1 MTQPSIHF
9 KRNDEPIITIIK
21 IPSAKDTTPAQMSV
35 YSSRKAVVWFLGR
48 YLEDLHHLSH
58 LVQYFCKA

>member
-21 IPSAKDTTPAQMSV
+21 IPSAKDTTPAHFGLKFQPIPHV
-35 YSSRKAVVWFLGR
+35 KLLYGF
-48 YLEDLHHLSH
+48 LEDTW
-58 LVQYFCKA
+58 KT